1 MDYGVRG
8 CDWCTSRRRRFKAPK
23 HAVAAVK
30 LWLRVLQRKYRNLPL
45 DRCGLKLKLEQ
56 MAAVVIV

>member
-1 MDYGVRG
+1 MRLVHQQN
-8 CDWCTSRRRRFKAPK
+8 KAVQSTK